1 MSARPL
7 RSPSPPSLL
16 GCALALVAV
25 KLALMVVG
33 FGRTFATGRWLVRR
47 RGAEVVTPA
56 VLSDAVRRVAL
67 VAAFFPGRALCLEQS
82 VTLWLLLRRRGIDA
96 ELRLGV
102 QPYPFGA
109 HAWVEHRGEPVNE
122 DPEFVRTFTILPSF
136 AR

>member
-1 MSARPL
+1 MSARKL
-7 RSPSPPSLL
+7 PSV
-16 GCALALVAV
+16 GACALTLVLV
-25 KLALMVVG
+25 KLSLKVAG
-33 FGRTFATGRWLVRR
+33 FGRTFAVASRLVRG
-47 RGAEVVTPA
+47 RGADGEGRTM
-56 VLSDAVRRVAL
+56 LSEAVRRVAL

-96 ELRLGV
+96 DLRLGV

-122 DPEFVRTFTILPSF
+122 SPEFVRTFTILPSF